1 MIGEKNELKIFKEK
15 LLFNSKLK
23 NNKNKI
29 NYRVNLIVNW
39 LNEFVWWI
47 VVVIVFNNKLF
58 ANI

>member
-29 NYRVNLIVNW
+29 NYRVNLIIN
-39 LNEFVWWI
+39 
-47 VVVIVFNNKLF
+47 
-58 ANI
+58 